1 MEHLNSLDPNLVLDS
16 IYNGVVAID
25 SQGIITYFNKTAEKI
40 FGIPANGVLN
50 RYVLDILPNTGG
62 KLLECL
68 ETGKAFYG
76 EKLKAERVAL
86 IANIS
91 PIGNKGKIW
100 GAVSV
105 FQDTCEIESISKE
118 LDLFKNTKDWL
129 DAIIDSSY
137 DGLFICDHD
146 GKVIRINKAT
156 ERIDG
161 VQAAAVIG
169 KNVRDLV
176 RTGLIDKSVTLEVL
190 KKKASVTM
198 IQQIR
203 DSKKV
208 LVTGNPIYGEDGK
221 ITFVVI
227 NVRDISELDQLRS
240 QLQET
245 QALAKSYISKIS
257 ELEMKGV
264 DLSTLI
270 FRSTEMER
278 IVEMALRV
286 SGVDST
292 VLLLGNSGV
301 GKGLLA
307 KLIHKHSERNQG
319 PFIRVDCAG
328 VPESLFESE
337 LFGYEKGAF
346 TGAKIEGKPGF
357 FELAN
362 MGTLF
367 LDEICEIPLG
377 SQSKLLHF
385 LEDHE
390 IIRVGGTEL
399 KKINVRVI
407 AATNRDI
414 KKMVSSRQFR
424 EDLYYR
430 LNVVPIYIQPLKERR
445 EDILPLVFHYIENFN
460 KAYQKKKV
468 LSPEVVD
475 ALSNYDFP
483 GNIRELANLTERL
496 VVVSEKDRI
505 EMADLPGIIS
515 DGEAKDV
522 LDVSFVPEGIPLK
535 EAVRSYENSIIE
547 RTIKK
552 HGSQREAAKALRMN
566 QGSISR
572 KLKRGPVSRNDVL
585 LHK

>member
-1 MEHLNSLDPNLVLDS
+1 MEHSNAFDPN
-16 IYNGVVAID
+16 VV
-25 SQGIITYFNKTAEKI
+25 T
-40 FGIPANGVLN
+40 
-50 RYVLDILPNTGG
+50 
-62 KLLECL
+62 
-68 ETGKAFYG
+68 
-76 EKLKAERVAL
+76 
-86 IANIS
+86 
-91 PIGNKGKIW
+91 
-100 GAVSV
+100 
-105 FQDTCEIESISKE
+105 
-118 LDLFKNTKDWL
+118 WL

-137 DGLFICDHD
+137 DGLFICDHE

-161 VQAAAVIG
+161 VQAEEVIG

-176 RTGLIDKSVTLEVL
+176 KTGLIDKSVTLEVL
-190 KKKASVTM
+190 RKKTSVTM

-203 DSKKV
+203 ESKKV

-245 QALAKSYISKIS
+245 QALAKSYLSKIS

-270 FRSTEMER
+270 FRSAEMER

-286 SGVDST
+286 ASVDST
-292 VLLLGNSGV
+292 VLLLGSSGV
-301 GKGLLA
+301 GKGMLA
-307 KLIHKHSERNQG
+307 KLIHKHSERNKG

-328 VPESLFESE
+328 IPEPLFESE

-346 TGAKIEGKPGF
+346 TGARPEGKPGF

-367 LDEICEIPLG
+367 LDEIGEIPLG
-377 SQSKLLHF
+377 SQSKLLRF

-390 IIRVGGTEL
+390 IIRVGGTEHR
-399 KKINVRVI
+399 KINVRVI
-407 AATNRDI
+407 AASNRNI
-414 KKMVSSRQFR
+414 EQMVLSKQFR

-430 LNVVPIYIQPLKERR
+430 LNVVPIYIRPLKERR
-445 EDILPLVFHYIENFN
+445 EDILPLLFYYLDNFN
-460 KAYQKKKV
+460 KAYQKRKV

-483 GNIRELANLTERL
+483 GNIRELANLIERL
-496 VVVSEKDRI
+496 VVVTEKDRI
-505 EMADLPGIIS
+505 EMADLPGTIS
-515 DGEAKDV
+515 GAGAKENPDHS
-522 LDVSFVPEGIPLK
+522 LMTEGIPLR
-535 EAVRSYENSIIE
+535 EAVRNYESLIIE
-547 RTIKK
+547 RAIKK
-552 HGSQREAAKALRMN
+552 HGSQREAAKALKLD
-566 QGSISR
+566 QGTISR
-572 KLKRGPVSRNDVL
+572 KIKKYSA
-585 LHK
+585 K